1 MASLALLQLYT
12 RPASGAGYRVVVD
25 GGSGL
30 DQGSFGPGYPGYGL
44 EYVHGCAMG
53 FHHRHYPGEFSVRNW
68 CSDVLGREC
77 VYPYVADPYS
87 DPVAA
92 LGFWPPYSAPIAS
105 TANMAAR
112 GSDLGIDEEPV
123 VDAAGARGMK
133 VAKVHPGTA
142 AAKAGLEAGD
152 VLHSING
159 YLTQQQGNLAW
170 IIANA
175 APGHRLEIRL
185 RSAARWSRAYH
196 HRPDQLTVGVR
207 PLAPV
212 PIDLTGVRLRAWG
225 NEKAGHLIR
234 APARRPRPASASCGC
249 WR

>member
-1 MASLALLQLYT
+1 MASLALLQALT
-12 RPASGAGYRVVVD
+12 APASGAGYRVVVD
-25 GGSGL
+25 GGYELGE
-30 DQGSFGPGYPGYGL
+30 GSFGPGYPGYGL

-77 VYPYVADPYS
+77 LYPYVADPYS
-87 DPVAA
+87 DPMAA

-105 TANMAAR
+105 VPNMAAR

-133 VAKVHPGTA
+133 VARVHPGTA
-142 AAKAGLEAGD
+142 AAKAGIQAGD

-185 RSAARWSRAYH
+185 RSVRDGREH
-196 HRPDQLTVGVR
+196 TVT
-207 PLAPV
+207 AQ
-212 PIDLTGVRLRAWG
+212 I
-225 NEKAGHLIR
+225 N
-234 APARRPRPASASCGC
+234 
-249 WR
+249 